1 MLEIGNLYAKQQSYD
16 LQKARV
22 GDIIYKALYTEG
34 RIKMLANYRNLLSVI
49 LTFTY
54 KERELIKAYEATIED
69 LTEYRT
75 IE

>member
-1 MLEIGNLYAKQQSYD
+1 
-16 LQKARV
+16 
-22 GDIIYKALYTEG
+22 
-34 RIKMLANYRNLLSVI
+34 MLANYRNLLSVI